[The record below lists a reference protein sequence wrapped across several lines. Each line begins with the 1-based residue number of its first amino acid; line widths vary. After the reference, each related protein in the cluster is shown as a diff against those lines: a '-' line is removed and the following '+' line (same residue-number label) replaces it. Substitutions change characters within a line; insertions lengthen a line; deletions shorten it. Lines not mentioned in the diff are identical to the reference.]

1 MEATRQ
7 FSSITMTTQI
17 SNLIN
22 GDKNVRRDLTHSK
35 YVNAKRGSSSDF
47 AGTSFDD
54 RKAVA
59 DKVKAEHPGDMSVG
73 ILGRRFDLVRY
84 QSASGKTVMWAADI
98 TEEDYTLIT
107 GYANVITT
115 YQSKFSFQIGDDM
128 KCRVHTFARKSDKGQ
143 WRERGWDN
151 IGEEFINI
159 L

>member
-1 MEATRQ
+1 
-7 FSSITMTTQI
+7 MTTQI